1 MKVIFINNCGECPY
15 LFTKDGK
22 YWCKIMEIGESKLK
36 DIEIIHSKCPLLTD
50 STTATILSKAMQLT
64 AKVAKE
70 NINASTT

>member
-36 DIEIIHSKCPLLTD
+36 DIEIIHSKCPL
-50 STTATILSKAMQLT
+50 S
-64 AKVAKE
+64 
-70 NINASTT
+70 NASQQHNAANG